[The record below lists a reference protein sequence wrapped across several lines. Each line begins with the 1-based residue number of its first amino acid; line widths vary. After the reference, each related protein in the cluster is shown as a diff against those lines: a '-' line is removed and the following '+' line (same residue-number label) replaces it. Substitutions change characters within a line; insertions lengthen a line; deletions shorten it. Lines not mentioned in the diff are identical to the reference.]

1 MAKLPTV
8 ENFGARP
15 TPTSPRTVIPFR
27 SGIAESAA
35 VGQIRQLGQAQQET
49 FETVGKLAK
58 GFAKAE
64 RDEAIKRQ
72 KAQDTLAVTRAKS
85 RHLAADLATREAL
98 ANDPDF
104 ATHENRYN
112 AAMDKAGKEI
122 EETFGAR
129 DDLKALYQASVVDS
143 RTRGIITV
151 RSAAR
156 KKSEDAGR
164 ADLGEQLD
172 INKGLF
178 ISGATPNERAEV
190 ILMSKRAIISAQ
202 EAGYITAEKAGE
214 MGRTTAVDYA
224 QGFLTTQPPEVQ
236 MRMTGGDKPVPDFTS
251 VTKTSIDFLSA
262 EQREKIYESAR
273 KEIIAEESRRIRL
286 EDRAFKFEEREAKRV
301 NDEFRRFF
309 SEADTV
315 DDKERVYDAA
325 VENRTVSSETIER
338 MREGLKKYGSGILS
352 DPQTVR
358 DTWTGITTGGLT
370 EFRDI
375 PDAVDDE
382 DRKAMERAIVTR
394 RSSLHFTRSNRW
406 ALGERRLRFAL
417 GIPDAGFAIM
427 DSKARQAMARLGQ
440 ALLQMQDAGLQAE
453 KDGTVGQNPDRPGE
467 GEFDPIEVAKTII
480 EDKIKPE
487 TPEDAANLKRLNEI
501 DDALTALRSDES
513 LSATDRKKKREELA
527 AERAQI
533 QIRLGGIE

>member
-8 ENFGARP
+8 ESFGARP

-49 FETVGKLAK
+49 FETVGTLAK

-64 RDEAIKRQ
+64 RDEAIKKQ
-72 KAQDTLAVTRAKS
+72 KAEDALALTRAKS

-104 ATHENRYN
+104 PTHEDRYN
-112 AAMDKAGKEI
+112 AAMDEAGKEI

-129 DDLKALYQASVVDS
+129 DDLKALYQASVADS

-151 RSAAR
+151 RAAAR
-156 KKSEDAGR
+156 GKSEDAGR

-178 ISGATPNERAEV
+178 ISGATPGERAEV

-202 EAGYITAEKAGE
+202 QVGYISAEKAGE
-214 MGRTTAVDYA
+214 LGRTTAVDYA
-224 QGFLTTQPPEVQ
+224 QGFLTTQPPEAQ

-251 VTKTSIDFLSA
+251 VTKTSVDFLSA

-273 KEIIAEESRRIRL
+273 KEIVAEESRQIRL
-286 EDRAFKFEEREAKRV
+286 EDRAARIEEREAKIV
-301 NDEFRRFF
+301 NDNFRRLF

-315 DDKERVYDAA
+315 DEKERVYDAA
-325 VENRTVSSETIER
+325 EENRTVSAETIER
-338 MREGLKKYGSGILS
+338 MREGLKKYGTGIQS

-382 DRKAMERAIVTR
+382 TRGAMEKAIVAR
-394 RSSLHFTRSNRW
+394 RSSLHFTNSNRW
-406 ALGERRLRFAL
+406 ALAERRLRFSL

-440 ALLQMQDAGLQAE
+440 ALLLLQDAGLQAE
-453 KDGTVGQNPDRPGE
+453 KDGTIGQNPDRPGE
-467 GEFDPIEVAKTII
+467 GEFDPVEVAKTIV
-480 EDKIKPE
+480 EDKVKPE
-487 TPEDAANLKRLNEI
+487 SAQDTADQARLNKL
-501 DDALTALRSDES
+501 DAELLALRSNES
-513 LSATDRKKKREELA
+513 LSATERKKKREELA